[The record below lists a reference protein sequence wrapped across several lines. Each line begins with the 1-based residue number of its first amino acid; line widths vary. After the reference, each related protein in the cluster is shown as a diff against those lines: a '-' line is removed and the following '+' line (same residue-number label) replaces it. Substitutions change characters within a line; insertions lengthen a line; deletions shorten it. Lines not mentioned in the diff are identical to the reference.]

1 MMDGV
6 HVTRY
11 AYFHRSLEKLSY
23 GGGILPKLRANPFLY
38 GLVPFLMAGLTRAAR
53 NRFRTF
59 SYDVIHAHWIIPQAF
74 CACIARGTRKIPIL
88 VTSHG
93 GDLFGLRATPFR
105 WLKSWTLARSS
116 EVAVVSHYMRDVV
129 RTPSPETRGASAAG
143 CGAGCRE
150 RVWWS
155 TPIGSSS

>member
-1 MMDGV
+1 MDGV

-129 RTPSPETRGASAAG
+129 RGAQRPGRACACAADG
-143 CGAGCRE
+143 CGLVAAFFYLQ
-150 RVWWS
+150 
-155 TPIGSSS
+155 